1 MNEEL
6 KNENEMGINNNPT
19 PEVVNNTSENKA
31 EGQTNNDTDAN
42 LNSIGGIGTD
52 LSKEETNNLD
62 FEDFREKKSKKGLV
76 ITLIIVLIILLLSIG
91 SFLFIKNKYTASSFL
106 DQSSKNINTFINEVF
121 EGITINKDYL
131 DNIDKYDV
139 ISDSNIKLTTTSS
152 ELKDLN
158 NLEIGLKTNQ
168 SLKNNYLDMDISLK
182 QDTGTLTGTLAIDN
196 NKIYIDSKDIINK
209 VLTTKSDEDLFGNVD
224 EYTEKLKSYAKY
236 DIESIAN
243 NIVKYLFESLKE
255 ANLNTKY
262 NGLNV
267 IYTYE
272 INDTNK
278 DKINDKFMKLVNE
291 DKVLSDIIN
300 EDNAIT
306 LENVKITIEVKMLNN
321 TVENFTIKS
330 DESEIK
336 GVKIDKNK
344 YKITSDEDEYEVEVT
359 KEKIVINGKD
369 ENNNPAQAKIE
380 TSDNKAMLVY
390 TTNDMSLD
398 ITINSEKKNTS
409 NIEIKINSENIKTNG
424 NLTITSDEK
433 NKTSEI
439 SGKLN
444 LSYNDYSIT
453 LDIKNNGKYG
463 NNLVTKKNYNN
474 AIDIENVT
482 EEDSLTIT
490 TNLMDKISKFKAYNF
505 IQNLTDSIWGNISDD
520 IIENTCQ
527 NICPGGEVLSS
538 STSSCICADGEE
550 IEI

>member
-1 MNEEL
+1 
-6 KNENEMGINNNPT
+6 MGINNNPT
-19 PEVVNNTSENKA
+19 PEVVNNTSQNKA

-52 LSKEETNNLD
+52 LPKEETNNLD

-139 ISDSNIKLTTTSS
+139 ISDSNIKLTTASS

-505 IQNLTDSIWGNISDD
+505 IQNLTDSIWGNIYDD

>member
-19 PEVVNNTSENKA
+19 PEVVNNTSQNKA

-52 LSKEETNNLD
+52 LPKEETNNLD

-139 ISDSNIKLTTTSS
+139 ISDSNIKLTTASS

-168 SLKNNYLDMDISLK
+168 SLKSNYLDMDISLK

-209 VLTTKSDEDLFGNVD
+209 VLTTKSDEDLFRNVD

-300 EDNAIT
+300 ENNAIT
-306 LENVKITIEVKMLNN
+306 LENVKITIEVNMLNN

-505 IQNLTDSIWGNISDD
+505 IQNLTDSIWGNISNN

>member
-52 LSKEETNNLD
+52 LPKEETNNLD

-139 ISDSNIKLTTTSS
+139 ISDSNIKLTTASS

-300 EDNAIT
+300 ENNAIT
-306 LENVKITIEVKMLNN
+306 LENVKITIEVNMLNN

-505 IQNLTDSIWGNISDD
+505 IQNLTDSIWRNISDD

>member
-52 LSKEETNNLD
+52 LPKEETNNLD

-139 ISDSNIKLTTTSS
+139 INDSNIKLTTASS

-168 SLKNNYLDMDISLK
+168 SLKNNYLDIDISLK

>member
-19 PEVVNNTSENKA
+19 PEVVNNTSQNKA

-52 LSKEETNNLD
+52 LPKEETNNLD

-76 ITLIIVLIILLLSIG
+76 ITLIIILIILLLSIG

-139 ISDSNIKLTTTSS
+139 ISDSNIKLTTASS

-196 NKIYIDSKDIINK
+196 NKIYIDSKNIINK

-306 LENVKITIEVKMLNN
+306 LENVKITIEVNMLNN

>member
-52 LSKEETNNLD
+52 LPKEETNNLD

-139 ISDSNIKLTTTSS
+139 ISDSNIKLTTASS

-300 EDNAIT
+300 ENNAIT

-482 EEDSLTIT
+482 EEDLLTIT

>member
-19 PEVVNNTSENKA
+19 PEVVNNTSQNKA

-52 LSKEETNNLD
+52 LPKEETNNLD

-139 ISDSNIKLTTTSS
+139 INDSNIKLTTASS

-168 SLKNNYLDMDISLK
+168 NLKNNYLDMDISLK

-278 DKINDKFMKLVNE
+278 DKINDKFMKLVNK

-300 EDNAIT
+300 ENNAIT
-306 LENVKITIEVKMLNN
+306 LENVKITIEVNMLNN

-474 AIDIENVT
+474 VIDIENVT

>member
-19 PEVVNNTSENKA
+19 PKVVNNTSQNKA

-52 LSKEETNNLD
+52 LPKEETNNLD
-62 FEDFREKKSKKGLV
+62 FEDFREKKSKKRLV

>member
-42 LNSIGGIGTD
+42 LNSIGGMGTD
-52 LSKEETNNLD
+52 LPKEETNNLD

-139 ISDSNIKLTTTSS
+139 ISDSNIKLTTASS

-505 IQNLTDSIWGNISDD
+505 IQNLTDSIWRNISDD

>member
-52 LSKEETNNLD
+52 LPKEETNNLD

-139 ISDSNIKLTTTSS
+139 ISDSNIKLTTASS

-196 NKIYIDSKDIINK
+196 NKIYIDSKNIINK

-474 AIDIENVT
+474 TIDIENVT

>member
-52 LSKEETNNLD
+52 LPKEETNNLD

-139 ISDSNIKLTTTSS
+139 ISDSNIKLTTASS
-152 ELKDLN
+152 ELKNLN

-300 EDNAIT
+300 ENNAIT
-306 LENVKITIEVKMLNN
+306 LENVKITIEVNMLNN

-482 EEDSLTIT
+482 EEDLLTIT

>member
-52 LSKEETNNLD
+52 LPKEETNNLD

-139 ISDSNIKLTTTSS
+139 ISDSNIKLTTASS

-243 NIVKYLFESLKE
+243 NIVKYSFESLKE

>member
-52 LSKEETNNLD
+52 LPKEETNNLD

-139 ISDSNIKLTTTSS
+139 ISDSNIKLTTASS

-182 QDTGTLTGTLAIDN
+182 QDTDTLTGTLAIDN
-196 NKIYIDSKDIINK
+196 NKICIDSKDIINK

-505 IQNLTDSIWGNISDD
+505 IQNLTNSIWGNISDD

>member
-19 PEVVNNTSENKA
+19 PEVVNNTSQNKA

-52 LSKEETNNLD
+52 LPKEETNNLD

-139 ISDSNIKLTTTSS
+139 ISDSNIKLTTASS

-182 QDTGTLTGTLAIDN
+182 QDTGTLTGTLEIDN

-300 EDNAIT
+300 ENNAIT
-306 LENVKITIEVKMLNN
+306 LENVKITIEVNMLNN

>member
-52 LSKEETNNLD
+52 LPKEETNNLD

-139 ISDSNIKLTTTSS
+139 ISDSNIKLTTASS

-306 LENVKITIEVKMLNN
+306 LENVKITIEVNMLNN
-321 TVENFTIKS
+321 TIENFTIKS

-505 IQNLTDSIWGNISDD
+505 IQNLTDSIWGNIYDD

>member
-52 LSKEETNNLD
+52 LPKEETNNLD

-139 ISDSNIKLTTTSS
+139 ISDSNIKLTTASS

-243 NIVKYLFESLKE
+243 NIVKYLFESFKE

-262 NGLNV
+262 DGLNV

-278 DKINDKFMKLVNE
+278 DKVNDKFMKLVNE

-463 NNLVTKKNYNN
+463 NNLDTKKNYNN

>member
-19 PEVVNNTSENKA
+19 PEVVNNTSQNKA

-52 LSKEETNNLD
+52 LPKEETNNLD

-139 ISDSNIKLTTTSS
+139 INDSNIKLTTASS

-168 SLKNNYLDMDISLK
+168 SLKNNYLDIDISLK

-209 VLTTKSDEDLFGNVD
+209 VLITKSDEDLFGNVD

-306 LENVKITIEVKMLNN
+306 LENVKITIEVNMLNN

>member
-42 LNSIGGIGTD
+42 LNSIGGMGTD
-52 LSKEETNNLD
+52 LPKEETNNLD

-139 ISDSNIKLTTTSS
+139 ISDSNIKLTTASS

-300 EDNAIT
+300 ENNAIT
-306 LENVKITIEVKMLNN
+306 LENVKITIEVNMLNN

-505 IQNLTDSIWGNISDD
+505 IQNLTDSIWRNISDD

>member
-52 LSKEETNNLD
+52 LPKEETNNLD

-139 ISDSNIKLTTTSS
+139 ISDSNIKLTTASS

-390 TTNDMSLD
+390 TTNGMSLD

>member
-19 PEVVNNTSENKA
+19 PEVVNDTSENIAMGSKVA
-31 EGQTNNDTDAN
+31 E
-42 LNSIGGIGTD
+42 LP
-52 LSKEETNNLD
+52 KEEKSNIG

-76 ITLIIVLIILLLSIG
+76 ITLVIVLIILLLSIG
-91 SFLFIKNKYTASSFL
+91 GFLFIKNKYTASSFL
-106 DQSSKNINTFINEVF
+106 DQSSKNINTFINKVF

-131 DNIDKYDV
+131 NNIDKYDV

-152 ELKDLN
+152 KLKDLN
-158 NLEIGLKTNQ
+158 NLEIGLKSNQ
-168 SLKNNYLDMDISLK
+168 SLKNNYIDMDINLK
-182 QDTGTLTGTLAIDN
+182 QDTGTLTGKLAIDN

-209 VLTTKSDEDLFGNVD
+209 VLTIKSDNNLFGNVD
-224 EYTEKLKSYAKY
+224 EYTEKLKSFTKY
-236 DIESIAN
+236 DIELIAN
-243 NIVKYLFESLKE
+243 NIIKHLFEALKE

-262 NGLNV
+262 DGLNV

-291 DKVLSDIIN
+291 DKALSNIIT
-300 EDNAIT
+300 EENAIT

-330 DESEIK
+330 DEKEIK

-344 YKITSDEDEYEVEVT
+344 YKITSDEDEYEVEAT

-369 ENNNPAQAKIE
+369 ENNNPAQAKLE
-380 TSDNKAMLVY
+380 VSDNKAMIVY
-390 TTNDMSLD
+390 TTTDTSLD

-409 NIEIKINSENIKTNG
+409 NIDIKINSKNIKING
-424 NLTITSDEK
+424 NLTIVSSK
-433 NKTSEI
+433 NNKTNDV
-439 SGKLN
+439 SGKVN
-444 LSYNDYSIT
+444 LTYNDYNVT
-453 LDIKNNGKYG
+453 LDIKNNEKYG
-463 NNLVTKKNYNN
+463 NNLVTKKIFGN
-474 AIDIENVT
+474 ATNIENVT
-482 EEDSLTIT
+482 EEDSQIII
-490 TNLMDKISKFKAYNF
+490 NNVMNKISKFKAYTF
-505 IQNLTDSIWGNISDD
+505 IQNFTDSIWGSISNNIID
-520 IIENTCQ
+520 NTCQ

>member
-19 PEVVNNTSENKA
+19 PEVVNNTSQNKA

-52 LSKEETNNLD
+52 LPKEETNNLD

-139 ISDSNIKLTTTSS
+139 INDSNIKLTTASS

-390 TTNDMSLD
+390 TTNGMSLD

>member
-6 KNENEMGINNNPT
+6 KNENEVGINNNPT

-52 LSKEETNNLD
+52 LPKEETNNLD

-139 ISDSNIKLTTTSS
+139 ISDSNIKLTTASS

>member
-19 PEVVNNTSENKA
+19 PEVVNNTSQNKA

-52 LSKEETNNLD
+52 LPKEETNNLD

-121 EGITINKDYL
+121 DGITINKDYL

-139 ISDSNIKLTTTSS
+139 ISDSNIKLTTASS

-300 EDNAIT
+300 ENNAIT
-306 LENVKITIEVKMLNN
+306 LENVKITIEVNMLNN

-505 IQNLTDSIWGNISDD
+505 IQNLTDSIWRNISDD

>member
-52 LSKEETNNLD
+52 LPKEETNNLD

-139 ISDSNIKLTTTSS
+139 ISDSNIKLTTASS

-196 NKIYIDSKDIINK
+196 NKIYIDSKNIINK

-306 LENVKITIEVKMLNN
+306 LENVKITIEVNMLNN

>member
-52 LSKEETNNLD
+52 LPKEETNNLD

-139 ISDSNIKLTTTSS
+139 INDSNIKLTTASS

-300 EDNAIT
+300 ENNAIT

-505 IQNLTDSIWGNISDD
+505 IQNLTDSIWRNISDD

>member
-19 PEVVNNTSENKA
+19 PEVVNNASENKA

-52 LSKEETNNLD
+52 LPKEETNNLD

-139 ISDSNIKLTTTSS
+139 INDSNIKLTTASS

-272 INDTNK
+272 INDANK

-505 IQNLTDSIWGNISDD
+505 IQNLTNSIWGNISDD

>member
-19 PEVVNNTSENKA
+19 PEVVNNTSQNKA

-52 LSKEETNNLD
+52 LPKEETNNLD

-139 ISDSNIKLTTTSS
+139 ISDSNIKLTTASS
-152 ELKDLN
+152 ELKNLN

-306 LENVKITIEVKMLNN
+306 LENVKITIEVNMLNN

>member
-52 LSKEETNNLD
+52 LPKEETNNLD

-139 ISDSNIKLTTTSS
+139 ISDSNIKLTTASS

-300 EDNAIT
+300 ENNAIT
-306 LENVKITIEVKMLNN
+306 LENVKITIEVNMLNN

-463 NNLVTKKNYNN
+463 NNLITKKNYNN

>member
-42 LNSIGGIGTD
+42 LNSIGGMGTD
-52 LSKEETNNLD
+52 LPKEETNNLD

-139 ISDSNIKLTTTSS
+139 INDSNIKLTTASS

-321 TVENFTIKS
+321 AVENFTIKS

-474 AIDIENVT
+474 VIDIENVT

>member
-52 LSKEETNNLD
+52 LPKEETNNLD

-139 ISDSNIKLTTTSS
+139 ISDSNIKLTTASS
-152 ELKDLN
+152 ELKNLN

-300 EDNAIT
+300 ENNAIT
-306 LENVKITIEVKMLNN
+306 LENVKITIEVNMLNN

-505 IQNLTDSIWGNISDD
+505 IQNLTDSIWRNISDD

>member
-52 LSKEETNNLD
+52 LPKEETNNLD

-106 DQSSKNINTFINEVF
+106 DQSSKNINTFINKVF

-139 ISDSNIKLTTTSS
+139 ISDSNIKLTTASS

-196 NKIYIDSKDIINK
+196 NKIYIDSKNIINK

-474 AIDIENVT
+474 TIDIENVT

>member
-52 LSKEETNNLD
+52 LPKEETNNLY

-139 ISDSNIKLTTTSS
+139 ISDSNIKLTTASS

>member
-1 MNEEL
+1 MNEKL

-52 LSKEETNNLD
+52 LPKEETNNLD

-139 ISDSNIKLTTTSS
+139 ISDSNIKLTTASS

-505 IQNLTDSIWGNISDD
+505 IQNLTDSIWGNIYDD

>member
-19 PEVVNNTSENKA
+19 PEVVNNTSQNKA

-52 LSKEETNNLD
+52 LPKEETNNLD

-139 ISDSNIKLTTTSS
+139 INDSNIKLTTASS

-306 LENVKITIEVKMLNN
+306 LENVKITIEVNMLNN

-505 IQNLTDSIWGNISDD
+505 IQNLTDSIWGNISDG

>member
-19 PEVVNNTSENKA
+19 PEVVNNTSQNKA

-52 LSKEETNNLD
+52 LPKEETNNLD

-76 ITLIIVLIILLLSIG
+76 ITLIIVLIILLLSIV

-139 ISDSNIKLTTTSS
+139 ISDSNIKLTTASS

-300 EDNAIT
+300 ENNAIT

-505 IQNLTDSIWGNISDD
+505 IQNLTDSIWRNISDD

>member
-19 PEVVNNTSENKA
+19 PEVVNDTSENIAMGSKVA
-31 EGQTNNDTDAN
+31 E
-42 LNSIGGIGTD
+42 LP
-52 LSKEETNNLD
+52 KEEKNNIG
-62 FEDFREKKSKKGLV
+62 FEDFREKKSKKGLI
-76 ITLIIVLIILLLSIG
+76 ITLVIVFIILLLGIG
-91 SFLFIKNKYTASSFL
+91 GFLFIKNKYTASSFL
-106 DQSSKNINTFINEVF
+106 DQSSKNINTFINKVF

-131 DNIDKYDV
+131 NNIDKYDV
-139 ISDSNIKLTTTSS
+139 VSDSNIKLTTTSS
-152 ELKDLN
+152 KLKDLN
-158 NLEIGLKTNQ
+158 NLEIGLKSNQ
-168 SLKNNYLDMDISLK
+168 SLKNNYIDMDISLK
-182 QDTGTLTGTLAIDN
+182 QDTGTLTGKLAIDN

-209 VLTTKSDEDLFGNVD
+209 VLTIKSDDNLFGNVD
-224 EYTEKLKSYAKY
+224 EYTEKLKSFTKY
-236 DIESIAN
+236 DIELIAN
-243 NIVKYLFESLKE
+243 NIIKHLFEALKG

-262 NGLNV
+262 DGLNV

-291 DKVLSDIIN
+291 DKALSNIIT
-300 EDNAIT
+300 EENAIT

-321 TVENFTIKS
+321 TIENFTIKS
-330 DESEIK
+330 DEKEIK

-380 TSDNKAMLVY
+380 TSDNKVMIVY

-409 NIEIKINSENIKTNG
+409 NVDIKINSKNIKING
-424 NLTITSDEK
+424 NLNIVSSK
-433 NKTSEI
+433 NNKTNDV
-439 SGKLN
+439 SGKVN
-444 LSYNDYSIT
+444 LTYNDYNVT
-453 LDIKNNGKYG
+453 LDIKNNEKYG
-463 NNLVTKKNYNN
+463 NNLVTKKNFGN
-474 AIDIENVT
+474 ATNIENVT
-482 EEDSLTIT
+482 EEDSQIII
-490 TNLMDKISKFKAYNF
+490 NNVMNKISKFKAYTF
-505 IQNLTDSIWGNISDD
+505 IQNFTDSIWGSISNNIID
-520 IIENTCQ
+520 NTCQ

-550 IEI
+550 IGI

>member
-52 LSKEETNNLD
+52 LPKEETNNLD

-139 ISDSNIKLTTTSS
+139 ISDSNIKLTTASS

-182 QDTGTLTGTLAIDN
+182 QDTDTLTGTLAIDN

>member
-52 LSKEETNNLD
+52 LPKEETNNLD

-121 EGITINKDYL
+121 EEITINKDYL

-139 ISDSNIKLTTTSS
+139 ISDSNIKLTTASS

-168 SLKNNYLDMDISLK
+168 NLKNNYLDMDISLK

>member
-6 KNENEMGINNNPT
+6 KNENEVGINNNPT
-19 PEVVNNTSENKA
+19 PEVVNNTSQNKA

-52 LSKEETNNLD
+52 LPKEETNNLD

-139 ISDSNIKLTTTSS
+139 INDSNIKLTTASS

-182 QDTGTLTGTLAIDN
+182 QDTGTLTSTLAIDN

-505 IQNLTDSIWGNISDD
+505 IQNLTDSIWGNIYDD

>member
-19 PEVVNNTSENKA
+19 PEVVNNTSQNKA

-52 LSKEETNNLD
+52 LPKEETNNLD

-139 ISDSNIKLTTTSS
+139 ISDSNIKLTTASS
-152 ELKDLN
+152 ELKNLN

-300 EDNAIT
+300 ENNAIT
-306 LENVKITIEVKMLNN
+306 LENVKITIEVNMLNN

-390 TTNDMSLD
+390 TTNGMSLD